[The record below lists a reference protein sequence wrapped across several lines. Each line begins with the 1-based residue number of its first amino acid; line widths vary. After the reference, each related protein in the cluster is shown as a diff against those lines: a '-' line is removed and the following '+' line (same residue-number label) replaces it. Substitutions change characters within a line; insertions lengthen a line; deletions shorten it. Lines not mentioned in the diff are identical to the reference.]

1 MAKPKTVFRFLST
14 ETYGYNMDTPSER
27 ALEAVQRLKD
37 SGIEAEDIRS
47 AIRLLGGGDF
57 DFIYHQL
64 IHNPKLGKREN
75 EICQILREMSADLVQ
90 QLKLLTNE
98 IDSSTQE
105 ILFLY
110 VPDT

>member
-1 MAKPKTVFRFLST
+1 MAKLKTIFCFLST
-14 ETYGYNMDTPSER
+14 ETYGYNMATPSEK

-57 DFIYHQL
+57 DFNYHQL
-64 IHNPKLGKREN
+64 MRNPKLEKREK
-75 EICQILREMSADLVQ
+75 EISQILRAMSPDLIQ
-90 QLKLLTNE
+90 HLKLLTNE

-105 ILFLY
+105 ILYLY
-110 VPDT
+110 VPET

>member
-1 MAKPKTVFRFLST
+1 MT
-14 ETYGYNMDTPSER
+14 TPSER
-27 ALEAVQRLKD
+27 ALEAVKRLKD

-47 AIRLLGGGDF
+47 AIRLLGGGNF
-57 DFIYHQL
+57 DFNYHHL
-64 IHNPKLGKREN
+64 MSNPELGKREK
-75 EICQILREMSADLVQ
+75 EISQILREISPDLIQ

-105 ILFLY
+105 ILLSY

>member
-1 MAKPKTVFRFLST
+1 MA
-14 ETYGYNMDTPSER
+14 TPSES

-64 IHNPKLGKREN
+64 LCNPKLEKREK
-75 EICQILREMSADLVQ
+75 EISNILREMSPDLIQ

-105 ILFLY
+105 ELLLY